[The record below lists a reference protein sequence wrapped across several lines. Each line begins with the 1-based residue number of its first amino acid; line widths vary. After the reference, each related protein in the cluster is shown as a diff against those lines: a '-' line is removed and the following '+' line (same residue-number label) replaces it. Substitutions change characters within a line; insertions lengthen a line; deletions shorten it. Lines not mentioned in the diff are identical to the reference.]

1 MEQDFDVGYICGL
14 NILRPFAHFLCVFYN
29 FFFFFYIK
37 GIYCMCLTILQN
49 KITGTLTSEKNRRH
63 IKMTAFQC
71 KLSFCMEKSV
81 QFLAL
86 FKQSSIEQERMARF
100 SFLFHVEDEVP
111 EVYASYF
118 LSCILPGRRSPQASL
133 TSTGH
138 TEALQRKHSK
148 VKSPATVKS
157 FLILSGL
164 QLLTASLF

>member
-1 MEQDFDVGYICGL
+1 M
-14 NILRPFAHFLCVFYN
+14 CVVFI
-29 FFFFFYIK
+29 FFFIIFYIK

-71 KLSFCMEKSV
+71 KLSFCMENSV

-86 FKQSSIEQERMARF
+86 FKQSSIEQERMAHF

-118 LSCILPGRRSPQASL
+118 LSCILPG
-133 TSTGH
+133 
-138 TEALQRKHSK
+138 
-148 VKSPATVKS
+148 
-157 FLILSGL
+157 
-164 QLLTASLF
+164 